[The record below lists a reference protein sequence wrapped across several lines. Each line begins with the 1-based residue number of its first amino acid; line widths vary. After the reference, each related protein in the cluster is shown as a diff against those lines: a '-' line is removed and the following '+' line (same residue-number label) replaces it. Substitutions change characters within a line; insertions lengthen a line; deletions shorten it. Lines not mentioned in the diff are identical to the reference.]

1 MLVRYYFHEFAF
13 SPITRELRRKGDL
26 VELPPT
32 VLAMLAHLID
42 NRHRVCTREELA
54 KAAWPD
60 RFVADH
66 TLTARLSDLRRALA
80 SGKRPNPVRTVY
92 GEGVRF
98 VGEVTTD
105 NPTVTFAE
113 RAEEAAGLKEQTKG
127 RPSIAVLPFRQTSGS
142 PEQIA
147 VSDALPDD
155 IISELTNLRWL
166 FVIARGS
173 TFRFPSYEHSLA
185 DIGRELQVRYC
196 LSGEV
201 RDEGDKLRIS
211 VELAETIGETIL
223 WRDSFTTKV
232 AGAHELR
239 QEIVSRIASELD
251 RRITDHEIAQA
262 RLKNPNSLDAWGAYH
277 NGLAKVLGHN
287 TQNLDGAL
295 ADFSCCV
302 EFDPRFARGYAGL
315 VHTRWL
321 RTLQLEL
328 DQKAAEL
335 TGMIEA
341 AKQAEQIDP
350 GDPSVLVSMGR
361 ASMFTGQIDTAK
373 GQFRHALK
381 IAPSSTAAL
390 TNLAGLHM
398 LLGESEA
405 SINANSEA
413 IALSPL
419 DPNMHTWLATQ
430 MGALLQLNRA
440 EEAVRHADRAIASP
454 RAIMPTYAMALLT
467 YYLAD
472 QQERG
477 RQLAQQL
484 KQMQPDVSV
493 VEISRKMPM
502 LQRFKDAFAE
512 AFAEFGLNP

>member
-1 MLVRYYFHEFAF
+1 MLVRYRFQEFEF
-13 SPITRELRRKGDL
+13 SPIERELHRKGDR
-26 VELPPT
+26 VELPAT
-32 VLAMLAHLID
+32 VLAMLAHLIE
-42 NRHRVCTREELA
+42 NRHRVVSREELA

-66 TLTARLSDLRRALA
+66 TLTARVSDLRRALTT
-80 SGKRPNPVRTVY
+80 GKRPHPLRTAY

-98 VGEVTTD
+98 VGDVRVD
-105 NPTVTFAE
+105 NPRITLAD
-113 RAEEAAGLKEQTKG
+113 RAEEAAGQKDQAKG
-127 RPSIAVLPFRQTSGS
+127 RPSIAVLPFKRSSGS
-142 PEQIA
+142 PEQLA

-185 DIGRELQVRYC
+185 DIGRELEVRYC

-201 RDEGDKLRIS
+201 RAEGDKLRFS
-211 VELAETIGETIL
+211 VELAETVGETIL
-223 WRDSFTTKV
+223 WRGSFTTKI

-262 RLKNPNSLDAWGAYH
+262 RLKNPSSLDAWGVYH
-277 NGLAKVLGHN
+277 SGLAKVLGHN

-295 ADFSCCV
+295 ADFSRCI
-302 EFDPRFARGYAGL
+302 EFDPRFARGYTGL

-361 ASMFTGQIDTAK
+361 ASWFTGQIDTAK
-373 GQFRHALK
+373 DQFRHALK

-398 LLGESEA
+398 VLGEAEA
-405 SINANSEA
+405 GIQANSEA

-419 DPNMHTWLATQ
+419 DPNMHTWRATQ
-430 MGALLQLNRA
+430 IGALLQLSRYD
-440 EEAVRHADRAIASP
+440 EAVENADLAIASP
-454 RAIMPTYAMALLT
+454 RAIMPTYAVALLA
-467 YYLAD
+467 YFQAGRK
-472 QQERG
+472 ERG
-477 RQLAQQL
+477 RELARQL
-484 KQMQPDVSV
+484 KQTMP
-493 VEISRKMPM
+493 EISDR
-502 LQRFKDAFAE
+502 DS
-512 AFAEFGLNP
+512 NPGYS

>member
-1 MLVRYYFHEFAF
+1 MRYRFHEFEF
-13 SPITRELRRKGDL
+13 SPINRELRRKGDI
-26 VELPPT
+26 VALPAT
-32 VLAMLAHLID
+32 VRAMLAHLID

-60 RFVADH
+60 HLVADH

-80 SGKRPNPVRTVY
+80 SAKRPNPVRTVY
-92 GEGVRF
+92 GKGVQF
-98 VGEVTTD
+98 VGEVELDSARITLAD
-105 NPTVTFAE
+105 
-113 RAEEAAGLKEQTKG
+113 RAEEAAGQKEQTRG
-127 RPSIAVLPFRQTSGS
+127 RPSIAVLPFKQSSGS
-142 PEQIA
+142 PEQVA

-173 TFRFPSYEHSLA
+173 TFRFPSYQHSLTE
-185 DIGRELQVRYC
+185 IGRELQVRYC

-201 RDEGDKLRIS
+201 RDEGDKLRIT
-211 VELAETIGETIL
+211 VELAETVGETIL
-223 WRDSFTTKV
+223 WRDSFTTKIT
-232 AGAHELR
+232 GAHELR

-262 RLKNPNSLDAWGAYH
+262 RLKNPNSLDAWGVYH

-295 ADFSCCV
+295 ADFSRCI
-302 EFDPRFARGYAGL
+302 EFDPRFARGYTGL

-361 ASMFTGQIDTAK
+361 ASWFTGRIDTAK
-373 GQFRHALK
+373 DQFRHALK
-381 IAPSSTAAL
+381 VAPSSTAAL

-398 LLGESEA
+398 LLGEAEA
-405 SINANSEA
+405 SIDANSEA

-430 MGALLQLNRA
+430 MGALLQLGRA
-440 EEAVRHADRAIASP
+440 EEAIEHAERAIASP
-454 RAIMPTYAMALLT
+454 KAIMPTYAMALLT
-467 YYLAD
+467 YHQADHKERGMELAD
-472 QQERG
+472 
-477 RQLAQQL
+477 QL
-484 KQMQPDVSV
+484 KQMKPEFSV

-502 LQRFKDAFAE
+502 LQRFKDAFDE
-512 AFAEFGLNP
+512 AFSEFGLDA